1 MASPAPAS
9 PARKRTP
16 KLDAQKSR
24 AVYLLAIEKPADVS
38 ATAWYTE
45 VGSQYGV
52 SASMVAHIAKGQAW
66 SETTADL
73 RSSGAPAADAD
84 PAPLARTEEDRPVA
98 EPAAPAPDG
107 RVIEAA
113 GTARL
118 PRLSPFAER
127 AIEAV
132 SLEEA
137 PDGATLA
144 RTATLLNDMSEL
156 LPTLLRAIRRGRP
169 LPSYLSETNIE
180 EMALQAGELS
190 DHLAGRTA

>member
-1 MASPAPAS
+1 MPPCEARTAPPADAAPAS
-9 PARKRTP
+9 
-16 KLDAQKSR
+16 
-24 AVYLLAIEKPADVS
+24 
-38 ATAWYTE
+38 
-45 VGSQYGV
+45 
-52 SASMVAHIAKGQAW
+52 
-66 SETTADL
+66 
-73 RSSGAPAADAD
+73 
-84 PAPLARTEEDRPVA
+84 
-98 EPAAPAPDG
+98 DG

-118 PRLSPFAER
+118 PRLSPVAER
-127 AIEAV
+127 AIESV

-137 PDGATLA
+137 PDGATPD

-169 LPSYLSETNIE
+169 LPSYLSETNVE